1 MLIIQAFEASPPY
14 FYTVMGILG
23 LFVGSF
29 LNVVAARIPQGQS
42 LVTPPSH
49 CDSCGHRL
57 AVPDLI
63 PVWSWFRSGGK
74 CRYCGEAFSIQY
86 PLWEVLTSVIYIL
99 LAVTLG
105 PVPEL
110 IVGLLLVSLLIAI
123 SQTDLRLYLIPDKII
138 VFGIAAGIVLRIFIH
153 DAPWWDYVG
162 GFFLGGGLLYLA
174 AVLGEWLLKK
184 EAMGGGDIKLLAMLG
199 IYIGMKGVLLT
210 IFLGSVIG
218 LIIILILL
226 LTGVM
231 KNDQPIPFGPFL
243 AIGACVAYLWGELL
257 VQAYLNLLT

>member
-1 MLIIQAFEASPPY
+1 MLKAFQASPPY
-14 FYTVMGILG
+14 FYTVMGVLG

-42 LVTPPSH
+42 LLRPPSH

-57 AVPDLI
+57 AILDLI
-63 PVWSWFRSGGK
+63 PVWSWFRWGGK

-86 PLWEVLTSVIYIL
+86 PLWEALTSAIYIL

-110 IVGLLLVSLLIAI
+110 VVGLLLVSLLIAI
-123 SQTDLRLYLIPDKII
+123 SQTDLHLYLIPDKII
-138 VFGIAAGIVLRIFIH
+138 VFGMAAGILLRIFIH
-153 DAPWWDYVG
+153 DAPWWDYAG

-199 IYIGMKGVLLT
+199 IYLGMKGVLLT

-218 LIIILILL
+218 LIITIVLL
-226 LTGVM
+226 ATGWM
-231 KNDQPIPFGPFL
+231 KKDQPIPFGPFL
-243 AIGACVAYLWGELL
+243 AIGACVAYLWGNQL
-257 VQAYLNLLT
+257 VNAYLSVLT

>member
-14 FYTVMGILG
+14 FYTVMGVLG

-42 LVTPPSH
+42 LIRPPSH
-49 CDSCGHRL
+49 CNSCGHRL
-57 AVPDLI
+57 TALDLI

-74 CRYCGEAFSIQY
+74 CRYCGVSFSIQY
-86 PLWEVLTSVIYIL
+86 PLWEALTSAIFIL
-99 LAVTLG
+99 FAVTLG

-110 IVGLLLVSLLIAI
+110 VVGLLLVSLLIAI

-138 VFGIAAGIVLRIFIH
+138 VFGIAAGILLRILIH
-153 DAPWWDYVG
+153 DAPWWDYTA

-199 IYIGMKGVLLT
+199 IYLGMKGVLLT
-210 IFLGSVIG
+210 IFFGSIIG
-218 LIIILILL
+218 LVITVVLLIA
-226 LTGVM
+226 GIM
-231 KNDQPIPFGPFL
+231 KQDQPIPFGPFL
-243 AIGACVAYLWGELL
+243 AIGACVAYLWGDPLL
-257 VQAYLNLLT
+257 SAYLNLLT